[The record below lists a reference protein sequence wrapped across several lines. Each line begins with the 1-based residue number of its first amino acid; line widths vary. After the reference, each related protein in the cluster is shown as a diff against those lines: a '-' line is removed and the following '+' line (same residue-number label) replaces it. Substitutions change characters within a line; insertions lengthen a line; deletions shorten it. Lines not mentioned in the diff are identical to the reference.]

1 MKIAL
6 FYNRSP
12 GTIGE
17 YFHRALSELGESVE
31 HFNVS
36 EADRCEGPYDLYWRV
51 DHGDYTEDLPERLR
65 PRAFYIV
72 DAHLA
77 KSWRSIR
84 RQAPGYDTVFCAQ
97 RRAAELLPRA
107 HWVPLGCDPALHR
120 GTPNGSA
127 SYDVAFVGADGGV
140 PRKFYLEELRQRYPR
155 SFIGRAPHT
164 EMPAIYGRSKIGFHY
179 IECTSPLRDH
189 VSMRVYEIL
198 AGGSLLMA
206 NALEAQAFESVGL
219 RDGQELVVYR
229 SPSEL
234 FRLID
239 HYLAHEAE
247 RRRIAEAGQRAA
259 LTSHTYRQRVERML
273 QIVRRPG
280 AAA

>member
-6 FYNRSP
+6 FYNRIP

-17 YFHRALSELGESVE
+17 YFHRALQELGQAVD
-31 HFNVS
+31 HFNLGDMPRPQ
-36 EADRCEGPYDLYWRV
+36 DRYDVYLRV
-51 DHGDYTEDLPERLR
+51 DHGDYTYDLPPQLR

-84 RQAPGYDTVFCAQ
+84 RQAPGYDTIFCAQ

-107 HWVPLGCDPALHR
+107 HWVPLGCDPVMHR
-120 GTPNGSA
+120 GQTNETHA
-127 SYDVAFVGADGGV
+127 YDIGFVGADGGV
-140 PRKFYLEELRQRYPR
+140 PRKFYLQELRERYPR
-155 SFIGRAPHT
+155 SFIGKAPYT
-164 EMPAIYGRSKIGFHY
+164 EMPKIYGQSKIGFHY

-198 AGGSLLMA
+198 AGGALLMA
-206 NALEAQAFESVGL
+206 NALEEEAFESVGL

-229 SPSEL
+229 NPAEL
-234 FRLID
+234 FRLVEY
-239 HYLAHEAE
+239 YLGHETE
-247 RRRIAEAGQRAA
+247 RKRIASAGQQAA

-273 QIVRRPG
+273 AILQSGG
-280 AAA
+280 AR

>member
-6 FYNRSP
+6 FYNRTP

-17 YFHRALSELGESVE
+17 YLYRALRELGEPVD
-31 HFNVS
+31 HFNLGDMPRPQ
-36 EADRCEGPYDLYWRV
+36 DRYDIFLRV
-51 DHGDYTEDLPERLR
+51 DHGDYTYDLPPQLR
-65 PRAFYIV
+65 PRAFYVV

-84 RQAPGYDTVFCAQ
+84 RQAAGYDAVFCAQ

-107 HWVPLGCDPALHR
+107 HWVPLGCDPATHR
-120 GTPNGSA
+120 GEPNGA
-127 SYDVAFVGADGGV
+127 PAYDVAFVGADGGV
-140 PRKFYLEELRQRYPR
+140 PRKFYLQELRERYPR
-155 SFIGRAPHT
+155 SCIGKAPYT
-164 EMPAIYGRSKIGFHY
+164 DMPKIYGRSKIGFHY

-198 AGGSLLMA
+198 AGGALLMA
-206 NALEAQAFESVGL
+206 NALEGQAFESVGL
-219 RDGQELVVYR
+219 RDGQELVIYR
-229 SPSEL
+229 SPAEL

-239 HYLAHEAE
+239 HYLGHEAE

-259 LTSHTYRQRVERML
+259 LTSHTYRQRVERIVGIL
-273 QIVRRPG
+273 QGVIGR
-280 AAA
+280 

>member
-6 FYNRSP
+6 FYNRTP

-17 YFHRALSELGESVE
+17 YFHRALQELGEPVE
-31 HFNVS
+31 HFNLGDMPRPS
-36 EADRCEGPYDLYWRV
+36 ERYDIYLRV
-51 DHGDYTEDLPERLR
+51 DHGDYTYDLPSQLR

-84 RQAPGYDTVFCAQ
+84 RQAPGYDMVFCAQ

-107 HWVPLGCDPALHR
+107 HWVPLGCDPVLHR
-120 GTPNGSA
+120 GAPNGA
-127 SYDVAFVGADGGV
+127 PAYDVAFVGADGGV
-140 PRKFYLEELRQRYPR
+140 PRKFYLQELRERYPR
-155 SFIGRAPHT
+155 SFIGKAPYT
-164 EMPAIYGRSKIGFHY
+164 DMPNIYGRSKIGFHY

-198 AGGSLLMA
+198 AGGALLLA

-219 RDGQELVVYR
+219 RDGQELVMYH
-229 SPSEL
+229 SPAEL

-239 HYLAHEAE
+239 YYLGHEAE
-247 RRRIAEAGQRAA
+247 RARIAQAGQRSALAA
-259 LTSHTYRQRVERML
+259 HTYRQRVERML
-273 QIVRRPG
+273 PILSQT
-280 AAA
+280 AASG